1 MLSKEEIRA
10 RCEQLL
16 QVNSIPA
23 AALGFSG
30 DEVGPLLVAAADS
43 NLPRQLKSQLMFL
56 SPIGE
61 LNEKVLQCVHLGGH
75 EDQVSAQTT
84 QHSTPRRR

>member
-1 MLSKEEIRA
+1 MVLCCAGFVESARPILQQGRERGVVLSKEEIRA

-30 DEVGPLLVAAADS
+30 DEVGPLL
-43 NLPRQLKSQLMFL
+43 SQLSSCL
-56 SPIGE
+56 E
-61 LNEKVLQCVHLGGH
+61 EVRTH
-75 EDQVSAQTT
+75 
-84 QHSTPRRR
+84 